1 MCCSGRDCGCMGMP
15 SEPPVCSEKCYKI
28 YTMKAYCINLKERA
42 DRWAQ
47 VQADLAKLQIP
58 VERFEA
64 IWDVVG
70 HQGCIKSHVQ
80 LIRQVKHEGL
90 FMILEDDIKLIG
102 SMPDLF
108 KALAQ
113 LPPDWDM
120 LYLGATLMRP
130 LVRYSPN
137 LFRLQSGMTTH
148 AIIYNNQNRVCEYI
162 IEHMNGAHVDVFMM
176 QVQKL
181 FNCYITYPMIMT
193 QFPGDSDTTGDWTDY
208 EEIERTYNKYTK

>member
-1 MCCSGRDCGCMGMP
+1 
-15 SEPPVCSEKCYKI
+15 
-28 YTMKAYCINLKERA
+28 MKAYYINLKERA
-42 DRWAQ
+42 DRWVQ
-47 VQADLAKLQIP
+47 VQPDLEKLGIP

-64 IWDVVG
+64 IWDVIG
-70 HQGCIKSHVQ
+70 HQGCIKSHLGVLEMAKDQ
-80 LIRQVKHEGL
+80 GI
-90 FMILEDDIKLIG
+90 FMVLEDDIKIIG
-102 SMPDLF
+102 DLDDLN
-108 KALAQ
+108 KAMEQ

-137 LFRLQSGMTTH
+137 LFKLQSGLTTH

-162 IEHMNGAHVDVFMM
+162 LEHMAGAHVDVFMM

-181 FNCYITYPMIMT
+181 FNCYITYPIIMT

-208 EEIERTYNKYTK
+208 EEIERTYKKYTE